1 MATPQADVNPKLATI
16 KALLAK
22 AENSAV
28 SEAEAD
34 LYRARAMEMMAKY
47 GVDSALLSDGQPSRD
62 GITDTYV
69 DLPNPWSMSRV
80 RLMCFIAQSVGCQ
93 AIYQQGRAV
102 EGGGRRVHV
111 IGFESDV
118 QRAEILY
125 TSLLL
130 QMLNGLNRQVVP
142 FGVRSA
148 KAWRNSWQ
156 LGFIERVVERL
167 EAIEQAAR
175 AAASGETSATGRS
188 GELVLADRAAM
199 VDAAC
204 RKEHPRTRTQGGTYT
219 GSGYGD
225 GAAAGNRA
233 DIGGTRRMGAAS
245 VGALVA

>member
-1 MATPQADVNPKLATI
+1 MTTHADANPKLATI
-16 KALLAK
+16 RALLAK
-22 AENSAV
+22 AEDPATP
-28 SEAEAD
+28 EAEAE
-34 LYRARAMEMMAKY
+34 LARTRAMEMVAKY
-47 GVDSALLSDGQPSRD
+47 GVDEALLSDGQPSRD
-62 GITDTYV
+62 GITDKYI

-80 RLMCFIAQSVGCQ
+80 RLMSFIAEAVGCR
-93 AIYQQGRAV
+93 AIYMGQEVA
-102 EGGGRRVHV
+102 GGGRRVHI

-142 FGVRSA
+142 YGVRSA

-156 LGFIERVVERL
+156 LGFIERVIERL
-167 EAIEQAAR
+167 EAIEKAAR
-175 AAASGETSATGRS
+175 AAASGETSASGRS

-199 VDAAC
+199 VRAAT
-204 RKEHPRTRTQGGTYT
+204 RKDHPRTRGQGGTYS

-233 DIGGTRRMGAAS
+233 DIGGTRRIGARSAGS
-245 VGALVA
+245 LAA